1 LRKVENSLK
10 ELKKSLE
17 EIKIRE
23 IELEKELEGLKIARS
38 ELRVYMKDFF
48 KNLVKKMENSS
59 ISGV

>member
-10 ELKKSLE
+10 ELKKGLE